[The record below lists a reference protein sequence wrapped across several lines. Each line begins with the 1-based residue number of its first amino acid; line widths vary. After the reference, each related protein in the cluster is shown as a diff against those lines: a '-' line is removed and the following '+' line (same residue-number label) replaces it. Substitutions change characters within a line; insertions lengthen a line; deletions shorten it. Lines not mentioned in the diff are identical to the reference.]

1 MSRYAT
7 AFADAKRR
15 GETLFMPYLT
25 AGFPTAADTK
35 PLIEALIAGGAG
47 AVELGLPFS
56 DPLADGPTIQRA
68 NTVALQHGANLD
80 FALQTVRSLR
90 AGGVDIPI
98 TFMGYLNPML
108 SYRWRE
114 SDGGHAIALLAAA
127 AAEAGVDGFII
138 VDLPPEESN
147 DIRDTLRG
155 HGLDL
160 IYLLAPTSTAA
171 RIEAVAKRAAGF
183 IYLVSVTGV
192 TGAREQLPTD
202 LVDFVARVRARTDLP
217 LALGF
222 GISTREQVETLGE
235 LCEAAVIGSAVIT
248 CIEQAPPADRT
259 ASLQRYAEVITGRR
273 RGDTE
278 R

>member
-1 MSRYAT
+1 MSRYT
-7 AFADAKRR
+7 IAFTDAKTR
-15 GETLFMPYLT
+15 GEPLFMPYIT
-25 AGFPTAADTK
+25 AGFPELAETK

-68 NTVALQHGANLD
+68 NTVALQHGTNLD
-80 FALQTVRSLR
+80 FALQTVRDLR

-98 TFMGYLNPML
+98 TFMGYLNPLL
-108 SYRWRE
+108 SYRAPGT
-114 SDGGHAIALLAAA
+114 DGQRGVDAIASAS
-127 AAEAGVDGFII
+127 AEAGVDGFII
-138 VDLPPEESN
+138 VDLPPEESD
-147 DIRDTLRG
+147 DIRDTLRR

-160 IYLLAPTSTAA
+160 IYLLAPTSTTA
-171 RIEAVAKRAAGF
+171 RIEAVARRAAGF

-192 TGAREQLPTD
+192 TGAREQLPPD
-202 LVDFVARVRARTDLP
+202 LVDFVTRVRARTDLP

-222 GISTREQVETLGE
+222 GISTREQVETLGK